1 MRLKTSLLKEPKH
14 ILCHRKNM
22 EHRDLVS
29 CVGWTSADELFSC
42 SDDHQVLKWN
52 PVTSETTRV
61 LRLPDDVYPLDL
73 HWFPRGT
80 GGKKQSQAES
90 FVLTSSDGKFH
101 LISKLGRV
109 EKSVEAHCGAVLA
122 GRWNYEGT
130 ALVTA
135 GEDGQ
140 VKIWSKSGML
150 RSTLAQQGTP
160 VYSVSWAPDS
170 DKVLFTSGQQLIIKP
185 LQPNAKV
192 LQWRAHE
199 GLVLKTDWNAVNDL
213 LLSAGE
219 DCRYKVWDS
228 FGRALFSSQP
238 HECPLTAIAW
248 ALDGEL
254 FAVGSFNTLRLC
266 DKTGWSYALE
276 KPNTGSIFA
285 ISWSI
290 DGTQLAGA
298 CGNGQ
303 VIFAHVVEQ
312 HWEWQNFQIT
322 LIKRRTMK
330 VHNVTNDAVDLLEFR
345 DRVIKASLG
354 HGYLVVSTSLQCHV
368 FSTRN
373 WNTPLIFDLKEGTVS
388 LILQAER
395 HFLLADGGGLYL
407 YSYEGR
413 LISCPRYP
421 GMRTDT
427 LSALAVSL
435 SSDTLA
441 VRDKADEKVIYIFEA
456 LSGKPLGDGKP
467 LTHKTEIVEIALD
480 QKGLTSERKIAFI
493 DKNRDLF
500 ITSVKR
506 FGKEQKIVKI
516 GTMVQ
521 SLAWNDSCNIL
532 CGIQDC
538 RVTVW
543 YYPNTVYVDK
553 DLLPKTLYEKDASEL
568 SRSPQIVSF
577 VGSQLTVRRAD
588 GALVHLRLSPYPA
601 MLHGHAS
608 NSRWQDGLRLC
619 RFVKD
624 QTLWACLAA
633 MAVASKDMST
643 AEIAYA
649 AIGEIDKVQYIN
661 SIKELPSKESRLAHM
676 LLFSGNCQEAET
688 LLLQAGLVY
697 QAIQIN
703 INLFNWERALELAVK
718 HRTHVDTVL
727 AYRQKFLEDFGKK
740 ETNQRFLQYAEG
752 LEVDWNKIKAKIEME
767 VAKERERAAAS
778 AAGRSSV
785 TVQQ

>member
-14 ILCHRKNM
+14 K
-22 EHRDLVS
+22 DLVS
-29 CVGWTSADELFSC
+29 CVGWTTADELFSC
-42 SDDHQVLKWN
+42 SDDHQVMKWN

-61 LRLPDDVYPLDL
+61 LKLPDDVYPLDL
-73 HWFPRGT
+73 HWFPRGI

-130 ALVTA
+130 ALVTV

-170 DKVLFTSGQQLIIKP
+170 DKVLYTSGQQLIIKP

-192 LQWRAHE
+192 LQWKAHD
-199 GLVLKTDWNAVNDL
+199 GVVLKTDWNAVNGL
-213 LLSAGE
+213 ILSAGE

-238 HECPLTAIAW
+238 HEYPLTAIAW

-322 LIKRRTMK
+322 LMKRRTMK
-330 VHNVTNDAVDLLEFR
+330 VHNVINDAVDLLEFR
-345 DRVIKASLG
+345 DRVIKASLSY
-354 HGYLVVSTSLQCHV
+354 GYLVVSTSLQCYV

-395 HFLLADGGGLYL
+395 HFLLVDGAGLYL

-413 LISCPRYP
+413 LISSPKYP
-421 GMRTDT
+421 GLRTDV
-427 LSALAVSL
+427 LSALTVSL
-435 SSDTLA
+435 SCDTLA
-441 VRDKADEKVIYIFEA
+441 LRDKADEKVIYIFEA

-538 RVTVW
+538 RFTVW

-553 DLLPKTLYEKDASEL
+553 DLLPKTLYEKDASEF
-568 SRSPQIVSF
+568 SRSGQIVSF
-577 VGSQLTVRRAD
+577 VGSQVTIRRAD
-588 GALVHLRLSPYPA
+588 GSLVHLHISPYA
-601 MLHGHAS
+601 AILHGHVS
-608 NSRWQDGLRLC
+608 SSRWQDGLRLC

-633 MAVASKDMST
+633 MAVAHKDMST

-703 INLFNWERALELAVK
+703 INLYNWERALELAVK

-727 AYRQKFLEDFGKK
+727 AYRRKFLEDFGKK

-767 VAKERERAAAS
+767 IAKERERAAAS

>member
-14 ILCHRKNM
+14 K
-22 EHRDLVS
+22 DLVS
-29 CVGWTSADELFSC
+29 CVGWTTADELYSC
-42 SDDHQVLKWN
+42 SDDHQILKWN
-52 PVTSETTRV
+52 PVSNETTRV
-61 LRLPDDVYPLDL
+61 LKLPDDVYPLDL
-73 HWFPRGT
+73 HWFPRGI

-130 ALVTA
+130 ALVTV

-150 RSTLAQQGTP
+150 RSTLAQQGSP

-170 DKVLFTSGQQLIIKP
+170 DKVLYTSGKQLIIKP

-192 LQWRAHE
+192 LQWKAHD
-199 GLVLKTDWNAVNDL
+199 GLILKTDWNSVNDL
-213 LLSAGE
+213 ILSAGE

-238 HECPLTAIAW
+238 QEFPITSIAW
-248 ALDGEL
+248 ALDGQR
-254 FAVGSFNTLRLC
+254 FAVGAFNTLRLC
-266 DKTGWSYALE
+266 DHTGWSYALE

-285 ISWSI
+285 ISWSM

-298 CGNGQ
+298 CANGH
-303 VIFAHVVEQ
+303 VIFAHVLEQ
-312 HWEWQNFQIT
+312 HWEWKNFQIS

-330 VHNVTNDAVDLLEFR
+330 VHNVADGAVDLLEFR
-345 DRVIKASLG
+345 DRVIKASLNFG
-354 HGYLVVSTSLQCHV
+354 FLVVSTCLQCYV
-368 FSTRN
+368 FSTKN

-395 HFLLADGGGLYL
+395 HFLLVDGGGLYL

-413 LISCPRYP
+413 LISSPKYP
-421 GMRTDT
+421 GMRTDILNSQT
-427 LSALAVSL
+427 VSL
-435 SSDTLA
+435 SNDTLA
-441 VRDKADEKVIYIFEA
+441 VRDKADEKVIYIFDA

-516 GTMVQ
+516 GSMVQ
-521 SLAWNDSCNIL
+521 SLAWNDTSNIL
-532 CGIQDC
+532 CGIQDSKF
-538 RVTVW
+538 TVW

-553 DLLPKTLYEKDASEL
+553 DLLPKTLYEKDASEF
-568 SRSPQIVSF
+568 SKASEVVSF
-577 VGSQLTVRRAD
+577 VGNHITIRRAD
-588 GALVHLRLSPYPA
+588 GSLLHLHISPYPA
-601 MLHGHAS
+601 ILHGYS
-608 NSRWQDGLRLC
+608 GSSRWEDGLRLC
-619 RFVKD
+619 RFVQD

-633 MAVASKDMST
+633 MAVAKQDMTT

-661 SIKELPSKESRLAHM
+661 SIKDLPSKESRLAHV
-676 LLFSGNCQEAET
+676 LLFSGNTQEAET
-688 LLLQAGLVY
+688 LLLQSGLIY

-703 INLFNWERALELAVK
+703 IQLYNWERALELAVK

-727 AYRQKFLEDFGKK
+727 AYRHQFLQDFGKK
-740 ETNQRFLQYAEG
+740 ETDPRFLQYAQG

-767 VAKERERAAAS
+767 IAKERERAAAS
-778 AAGRSSV
+778 AAVRTSV

>member
-14 ILCHRKNM
+14 K
-22 EHRDLVS
+22 DLVS
-29 CVGWTSADELFSC
+29 CVGWTTADELYSC
-42 SDDHQVLKWN
+42 SDDHQIMKWN

-61 LRLPDDVYPLDL
+61 VKLPDDVYPLDL
-73 HWFPRGT
+73 HWFPRGI
-80 GGKKQSQAES
+80 GGKKQSQSES

-150 RSTLAQQGTP
+150 RSTLAQQGSP

-170 DKVLFTSGQQLIIKP
+170 DKVLYTSGKQLIIKP

-192 LQWRAHE
+192 LQWKAHD
-199 GLVLKTDWNAVNDL
+199 GLILTSAWNAVNAL
-213 LLSAGE
+213 ILSAGE

-228 FGRALFSSQP
+228 YGRALYNSQP
-238 HECPLTAIAW
+238 QEYPITSVAW
-248 ALDGEL
+248 ALHGQF

-276 KPNTGSIFA
+276 KPSTGSIFG
-285 ISWSI
+285 ISWSM

-303 VIFAHVVEQ
+303 VIFAHVLEQ
-312 HWEWQNFQIT
+312 HWEWKNFQIT

-330 VHNVTNDAVDLLEFR
+330 VHNVLNDAVDLLEFR
-345 DRVIKASLG
+345 DRVIKASLNF
-354 HGYLVVSTSLQCHV
+354 GYLVVSTSLQCYV
-368 FSTRN
+368 FSTKN
-373 WNTPLIFDLKEGTVS
+373 WNTPLIFDLKEGAVS

-395 HFLLADGGGLYL
+395 HFLLVDGGGLYL

-413 LISCPRYP
+413 LISSPKYP
-421 GMRTDT
+421 GMRTDILNSQT
-427 LSALAVSL
+427 VSL
-435 SSDTLA
+435 SNDTLA
-441 VRDKADEKVIYIFEA
+441 VKDKADERVIYLFEA
-456 LSGKPLGDGKP
+456 LSGRPLGDGKP

-480 QKGLTSERKIAFI
+480 QKGLISERKIAFI

-521 SLAWNDSCNIL
+521 SLAWNDNSNIL
-532 CGIQDC
+532 CGIQNSKF
-538 RVTVW
+538 TVW

-568 SRSPQIVSF
+568 RQSPGIVSF
-577 VGSQLTVRRAD
+577 VGTQVTVRRWE
-588 GALVHLRLSPYPA
+588 GSLVHLPVSPYPA
-601 MLHGHAS
+601 VLQHHVTS
-608 NSRWQDGLRLC
+608 SRWRDGLRLC
-619 RFVKD
+619 RFLKD

-633 MAVASKDMST
+633 MAVANGDTAT

-649 AIGEIDKVQYIN
+649 AIGEIDKVQYIS
-661 SIKELPSKESRLAHM
+661 SIKDLPSKESRLARM
-676 LLFSGNCQEAET
+676 LLFSGNGQEAET
-688 LLLQAGLVY
+688 LLLQAGLLY

-703 INLFNWERALELAVK
+703 IDLCNWERALELAVR
-718 HRTHVDTVL
+718 HRSHVDTVL
-727 AYRQKFLEDFGKK
+727 AHR
-740 ETNQRFLQYAEG
+740 QRFLAALGRTERSPRFLQFQG
-752 LEVDWNKIKAKIEME
+752 QLEVDWDKIKAKIEME
-767 VAKERERAAAS
+767 IAKERERAAAS
-778 AAGRSSV
+778 AAVRSSV

>member
-14 ILCHRKNM
+14 K
-22 EHRDLVS
+22 DLVS
-29 CVGWTSADELFSC
+29 CVGWTTADELYSC
-42 SDDHQVLKWN
+42 GDDHQLMRWS
-52 PVTSETTRV
+52 PVSSETTRV
-61 LRLPDDVYPLDL
+61 LKLPGDVYPIDL
-73 HWFPRGT
+73 HCFPRGI
-80 GGKKQSQAES
+80 GGKKQSQAEN

-130 ALVTA
+130 ALVT
-135 GEDGQ
+135 
-140 VKIWSKSGML
+140 
-150 RSTLAQQGTP
+150 GTP

-170 DKVLFTSGQQLIIKP
+170 DKVLYTSGQQLIIKP

-192 LQWRAHE
+192 LQWKAHD
-199 GLVLKTDWNAVNDL
+199 GLILKTDWNSVNDL
-213 LLSAGE
+213 ILSAGE

-228 FGRALFSSQP
+228 FGRVLYNSQP
-238 HECPLTAIAW
+238 HEYPITAIAW

-276 KPNTGSIFA
+276 KPSTGSIFA

-330 VHNVTNDAVDLLEFR
+330 VHNVINDAVDLLEFR
-345 DRVIKASLG
+345 DRVIKASLNY
-354 HGYLVVSTSLQCHV
+354 GYLVVSTSLQCYV

-395 HFLLADGGGLYL
+395 HFLLVDGGGLYL

-413 LISCPRYP
+413 LISSPKYP
-421 GMRTDT
+421 GMRTDI
-427 LSALAVSL
+427 LNALTVSL
-435 SSDTLA
+435 SNDTLA

-532 CGIQDC
+532 CGIQDS
-538 RVTVW
+538 RFTVW

-568 SRSPQIVSF
+568 SKSPQIVSF
-577 VGSQLTVRRAD
+577 VGSQVTIRRAD
-588 GALVHLRLSPYPA
+588 GSLVHLHVSPYPA
-601 MLHGHAS
+601 ILHGHVS
-608 NSRWQDGLRLC
+608 SSRWQDGLRLC

-633 MAVASKDMST
+633 MAVANKDMST

-676 LLFSGNCQEAET
+676 LLFSGNSQEAET

-703 INLFNWERALELAVK
+703 INLYNWERALDLAVK

-767 VAKERERAAAS
+767 IAKERERAAAS

>member
-14 ILCHRKNM
+14 K
-22 EHRDLVS
+22 DLVS
-29 CVGWTSADELFSC
+29 CVGWTTADELYSC
-42 SDDHQVLKWN
+42 SDDHQIMKWN
-52 PVTSETTRV
+52 PVTNETTRV
-61 LRLPDDVYPLDL
+61 LKLPDDVYPLDL
-73 HWFPRGT
+73 HWFPRGI
-80 GGKKQSQAES
+80 GGKKQSQAEI

-150 RSTLAQQGTP
+150 RSTLAQQGEFLC
-160 VYSVSWAPDS
+160 S
-170 DKVLFTSGQQLIIKP
+170 KLQQNSIILKYIVVAGVEFGIL
-185 LQPNAKV
+185 LQ
-192 LQWRAHE
+192 
-199 GLVLKTDWNAVNDL
+199 
-213 LLSAGE
+213 
-219 DCRYKVWDS
+219 VWDS
-228 FGRALFSSQP
+228 FGRALFSSQAQEFP
-238 HECPLTAIAW
+238 ITSIAW
-248 ALDGEL
+248 ALDGQR
-254 FAVGSFNTLRLC
+254 FAVGAFNTLRLC
-266 DKTGWSYALE
+266 DHTGWSYALE

-285 ISWSI
+285 ISWSM

-303 VIFAHVVEQ
+303 VIFAHVLEQ
-312 HWEWQNFQIT
+312 HWEWKNFQIT

-330 VHNVTNDAVDLLEFR
+330 VHNVINDAVDLLEFR
-345 DRVIKASLG
+345 DRVIKASLNFG
-354 HGYLVVSTSLQCHV
+354 FLVVSTCLQCYV
-368 FSTRN
+368 FSTKN

-395 HFLLADGGGLYL
+395 HFLLVDGGGLYL

-413 LISCPRYP
+413 LISSPKYP
-421 GMRTDT
+421 GMRTDILNSQT
-427 LSALAVSL
+427 VSL
-435 SSDTLA
+435 SNDTLA
-441 VRDKADEKVIYIFEA
+441 VKDKADEKVIYIFDA

-521 SLAWNDSCNIL
+521 SLAWNDTSNIL
-532 CGIQDC
+532 CGIQDSKF
-538 RVTVW
+538 TVW

-553 DLLPKTLYEKDASEL
+553 DLLSKTLYEKDASEF
-568 SRSPQIVSF
+568 SKASEVVSF
-577 VGSQLTVRRAD
+577 VGNHITIRRAD
-588 GALVHLRLSPYPA
+588 GSLLHLHISPYPA
-601 MLHGHAS
+601 ILHSYSGS
-608 NSRWQDGLRLC
+608 SRWEDGLRLC
-619 RFVKD
+619 RFVQD

-633 MAVASKDMST
+633 MAVAKQDMTT

-661 SIKELPSKESRLAHM
+661 SIKDLPSKESRLAHM
-676 LLFSGNCQEAET
+676 LLFSGNTQEAET
-688 LLLQAGLVY
+688 LLLQSGLIY

-703 INLFNWERALELAVK
+703 IQLFNWERALELAVK

-727 AYRQKFLEDFGKK
+727 AYRQKFLQDFGKK
-740 ETNQRFLQYAEG
+740 ETNPRFLQYAQGVSDPQLLLHKGEIG
-752 LEVDWNKIKAKIEME
+752 TDFHIGMLGQQLLGV
-767 VAKERERAAAS
+767 
-778 AAGRSSV
+778 GFSSRFAIDK
-785 TVQQ
+785 

>member
-14 ILCHRKNM
+14 IL
-22 EHRDLVS
+22 DLVS
-29 CVGWTSADELFSC
+29 CVGWTTADELYSC
-42 SDDHQVLKWN
+42 SDDHQIMKWN
-52 PVTSETTRV
+52 PVTSETARV
-61 LRLPDDVYPLDL
+61 VKLPDEVYPLDL

-150 RSTLAQQGTP
+150 RSTLAQQGTA

-170 DKVLFTSGQQLIIKP
+170 DKVLYTSGKQLIIKP

-192 LQWRAHE
+192 LQWKAHD
-199 GLVLKTDWNAVNDL
+199 GLILKTDWNSVNDL
-213 LLSAGE
+213 ILSAGE

-228 FGRALFSSQP
+228 FGRALYNSQP
-238 HECPLTAIAW
+238 HEYPITAIAW

-266 DKTGWSYALE
+266 DKTGVNFHPSTISKLHIWAFQHQVFNFLVRPLNGFFVSMLGLE
-276 KPNTGSIFA
+276 
-285 ISWSI
+285 
-290 DGTQLAGA
+290 LEEL
-298 CGNGQ
+298 
-303 VIFAHVVEQ
+303 EQ
-312 HWEWQNFQIT
+312 GWIWGWG
-322 LIKRRTMK
+322 RGWDV
-330 VHNVTNDAVDLLEFR
+330 VHNVINDAVDLLEFR
-345 DRVIKASLG
+345 DRVIKASLSC
-354 HGYLVVSTSLQCHV
+354 GYLVVSTSLQCYV
-368 FSTRN
+368 FSTKN

-395 HFLLADGGGLYL
+395 HFLLVDGGGLYL

-413 LISCPRYP
+413 LISSPKYP
-421 GMRTDT
+421 GMRTDILNAQT
-427 LSALAVSL
+427 VSL
-435 SSDTLA
+435 SNDTLA
-441 VRDKADEKVIYIFEA
+441 VKDKADEKVIYIFEA

-521 SLAWNDSCNIL
+521 SLAWNDTSNIL
-532 CGIQDC
+532 CGIQDS
-538 RVTVW
+538 RFTVW

-553 DLLPKTLYEKDASEL
+553 DLLPKTLYEKDASEF
-568 SRSPQIVSF
+568 SKSPQIVSF
-577 VGSQLTVRRAD
+577 VGSQVTMRRAD
-588 GALVHLRLSPYPA
+588 GSLVHLHIPPYPA
-601 MLHGHAS
+601 ILHECVSSA
-608 NSRWQDGLRLC
+608 RWHDGVRLC

-633 MAVASKDMST
+633 MAVANKDMTT

-661 SIKELPSKESRLAHM
+661 SIKDLPSKESRLAHM
-676 LLFSGNCQEAET
+676 LLFSGNTQEAEA
-688 LLLQAGLVY
+688 LLLQSGLVY
-697 QAIQIN
+697 QAIQVN
-703 INLFNWERALELAVK
+703 INLYNWERALELAVK

-727 AYRQKFLEDFGKK
+727 AYRQKFLGDFGKK

-752 LEVDWNKIKAKIEME
+752 V
-767 VAKERERAAAS
+767 
-778 AAGRSSV
+778 
-785 TVQQ
+785 

>member
-1 MRLKTSLLKEPKH
+1 E
-14 ILCHRKNM
+14 
-22 EHRDLVS
+22 LVS
-29 CVGWTSADELFSC
+29 CVGWTTADELYSC
-42 SDDHQVLKWN
+42 SDDHHIMKWN

-61 LRLPDDVYPLDL
+61 VKLPDDVYPIDL
-73 HWFPRGT
+73 HWFPRGI
-80 GGKKQSQAES
+80 GGKKQAQAES

-101 LISKLGRV
+101 LISKLGRL

-130 ALVTA
+130 ALVTV

-160 VYSVSWAPDS
+160 VYSVSWGPDS
-170 DKVLFTSGQQLIIKP
+170 DKVLYTSGKQLIIKP
-185 LQPNAKV
+185 LQPNAKL
-192 LQWRAHE
+192 LQWKAHD
-199 GLVLKTDWNAVNDL
+199 GLILKTDWNSINDL
-213 LLSAGE
+213 ILSAGE
-219 DCRYKVWDS
+219 DCKYKVWDS
-228 FGRALFSSQP
+228 FGRVLYNSQP
-238 HECPLTAIAW
+238 HEYPITSIAW

-276 KPNTGSIFA
+276 KPNTGSIFTIA
-285 ISWSI
+285 WSM

-298 CGNGQ
+298 CGNGH

-312 HWEWQNFQIT
+312 HWEWKNFEIT

-330 VHNVTNDAVDLLEFR
+330 VHNVNNDAVDLLEFR
-345 DRVIKASLG
+345 DRVIKASLNY
-354 HGYLVVSTSLQCHV
+354 GYLVVSTSLQCYV
-368 FSTRN
+368 FSTKN

-395 HFLLADGGGLYL
+395 HFLLVDGGGLYL

-413 LISCPRYP
+413 LISSPKYP
-421 GMRTDT
+421 GMRTDILNAQT
-427 LSALAVSL
+427 VSL
-435 SSDTLA
+435 SNDTLA
-441 VRDKADEKVIYIFEA
+441 VKDKADEKVIYIFEA

-467 LTHKTEIVEIALD
+467 LTHKTEIMEIALD

-493 DKNRDLF
+493 DKNRDLC

-521 SLAWNDSCNIL
+521 TLAWNDTSNIL
-532 CGIQDC
+532 CGIQDS
-538 RVTVW
+538 RFTVW

-553 DLLPKTLYEKDASEL
+553 DLLPKTLYEKDASDF
-568 SRSPQIVSF
+568 SKNPQIVSF
-577 VGSQLTVRRAD
+577 VGNQVTIRRAD
-588 GALVHLRLSPYPA
+588 GSLVHLHISPYPA
-601 MLHGHAS
+601 VLHDYVS
-608 NSRWQDGLRLC
+608 TSRWEDGLRLC

-633 MAVASKDMST
+633 MAVANQDMTT

-661 SIKELPSKESRLAHM
+661 SIKDLPSRESRMAHM
-676 LLFSGNCQEAET
+676 MLFSGNTQEAET
-688 LLLQAGLVY
+688 LLLQSGLIY
-697 QAIQIN
+697 QAIQVN
-703 INLFNWERALELAVK
+703 INLYNWERALDLAVK

-740 ETNQRFLQYAEG
+740 ETNPRFLQYAEG

-767 VAKERERAAAS
+767 IAKERERAAAS
-778 AAGRSSV
+778 PAVR
-785 TVQQ
+785 T